1 MLTDFGFKRIFGT
14 DPNKELL
21 INFLNSLFD
30 GEEVIKDVKYLNSE
44 NVGDVY
50 TERKAIFDVYCE
62 NEQGEKFIVEMQNAY
77 QTYFKDRSLFYSTFP
92 IREQAPK
99 GSDWNFCLKKV
110 YVVALLNYKMSDEA
124 FDSTDTIHTIALMDT
139 KTNKVFNAKL
149 MFKYVEVGRFDKTDE
164 ELTSL
169 SDKWMY
175 VLKNLSR
182 LDNRPSSLREKIFTK
197 LFDAA
202 AIARFSPNELRE
214 YEDSLKAYR
223 DIKNSLDTAKEEG
236 RAEGREEGRAEGREE
251 GRAEGREEG
260 RKEGR
265 AEGREE
271 GRAEGIAMVAKMM
284 YAKGIDVDVIASMTG
299 MAIDKI
305 KALCRQ

>member
-1 MLTDFGFKRIFGT
+1 MRKIEERYISLLTDFGFKRIFGT

-62 NEQGEKFIVEMQNAY
+62 NEKGEKFIVEMQNAY

-124 FDSTDTIHTIALMDT
+124 FDSSDTIHTIALMDT

-182 LDNRPSSLREKIFTK
+182 LDNRPAALREKIFSK
-197 LFDAA
+197 LFAA
-202 AIARFSPNELRE
+202 ASVARFTPTELRE

-236 RAEGREEGRAEGREE
+236 REEGREQRNIE
-251 GRAEGREEG
+251 
-260 RKEGR
+260 
-265 AEGREE
+265 
-271 GRAEGIAMVAKMM
+271 IAKKMLAAGM
-284 YAKGIDVDVIASMTG
+284 DIDIIINMTDLSKDE
-299 MAIDKI
+299 IEKLTI
-305 KALCRQ
+305 QQ

>member
-1 MLTDFGFKRIFGT
+1 MRKIEERYISLLTDFGFKRIFGT

-50 TERKAIFDVYCE
+50 TEHKAIFDVYCE
-62 NEQGEKFIVEMQNAY
+62 NEKGEKFIVEMQNAY

-124 FDSTDTIHTIALMDT
+124 FDSSDTIHTIALMDT
-139 KTNKVFNAKL
+139 KTNKVFNTKL

-182 LDNRPSSLREKIFTK
+182 LDNRPAALREKIFSK
-197 LFDAA
+197 LFAA
-202 AIARFSPNELRE
+202 ASVARFTPTELRE

-236 RAEGREEGRAEGREE
+236 REEGREQRNIE
-251 GRAEGREEG
+251 
-260 RKEGR
+260 
-265 AEGREE
+265 
-271 GRAEGIAMVAKMM
+271 IAKKMLAAGM
-284 YAKGIDVDVIASMTG
+284 DIDIIINMTDLSKDE
-299 MAIDKI
+299 IEKLTI
-305 KALCRQ
+305 LQ